1 MKKAFLIV
9 TALFAFSLFSNASFA
24 QTTAPAAPAAPAA
37 SGSGD
42 VVAALATSDHLNAT
56 AILVRVADLSK
67 TLADAGPYT
76 VFAPTNDAIAAL
88 PASKVDSLVKDPA
101 KLAALLKLHVIS
113 GKMTKADIIKALT
126 TGKGKA
132 SLKTID
138 GQSLTLSVNN
148 GRLQLADDKG
158 NTAQVTVFDL
168 PATNGVVHGING
180 VLGSK

>member
-9 TALFAFSLFSNASFA
+9 TALLAFSLFSNTSFA
-24 QTTAPAAPAAPAA
+24 QTTAPAAPAA
-37 SGSGD
+37 GSGD
-42 VVAALATSDHLNAT
+42 VVASMAGSEYLNAT
-56 AILVRVADLSK
+56 AVLMRVADLSK

-76 VFAPTNDAIAAL
+76 IFAPTNEAIAAL

-101 KLAALLKLHVIS
+101 KLAAVLKLHIVS

-138 GQSLTLSVNN
+138 GQTLTLSVN
-148 GRLQLADDKG
+148 GGKLQLADDKG
-158 NTAQVTVFDL
+158 NTAQVTVFDI

-180 VLGSK
+180 VLGAK

>member
-9 TALFAFSLFSNASFA
+9 TALLAFSLFSNTSFA
-24 QTTAPAAPAAPAA
+24 QTTAPAAPA

-42 VVAALATSDHLNAT
+42 VVATMATSDHLNAT
-56 AILVRVADLSK
+56 AILFRVADLTK

-76 VFAPTNDAIAAL
+76 VFAPTNDAIASL

-113 GKMTKADIIKALT
+113 GKMTKTDIIKALT

-132 SLKTID
+132 ALKTID
-138 GQSLTLSVNN
+138 GQDLTLSVNN

-168 PATNGVVHGING
+168 TATNGVVHGING